1 MIYVSVLE
9 HMDLKNVTRM
19 LITELIVLA
28 RYTRDKYELKR
39 SFVRNLI
46 HR

>member
-9 HMDLKNVTRM
+9 HMDLKIVTRM

-28 RYTRDKYELKR
+28 RYTRVKYELKW